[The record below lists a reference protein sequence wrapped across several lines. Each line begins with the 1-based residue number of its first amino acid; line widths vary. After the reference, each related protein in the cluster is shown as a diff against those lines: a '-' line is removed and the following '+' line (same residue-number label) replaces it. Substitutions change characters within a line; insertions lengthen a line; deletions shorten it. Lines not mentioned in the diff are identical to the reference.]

1 VQTII
6 VREFDW
12 FFEKGVVDNDFD
24 TCMFEVEDDA
34 DEDAYLDCDDISHQ
48 MMMK

>member
-12 FFEKGVVDNDFD
+12 SFEMGVVNNDFN
-24 TCMFEVEDDA
+24 TGMFEVEDA
-34 DEDAYLDCDDISHQ
+34 DEDAYLDSDDISHQ
-48 MMMK
+48 MMRK